1 MKRMTAAAAVVASVL
16 VVTGCSSS
24 SDSGKK
30 DDKKPGSG
38 ASRTPDAFGQDEAAM
53 KAAAV
58 KFREATVHQDWR
70 QMCALETR
78 QNRGGKSVDECAASN
93 GESHPG
99 SPSSVTVEGNPVTV
113 PASGDYI
120 AGSGLMVVT
129 TSNGEE
135 GRSVHRVALRM
146 VKEDDKWLVEQ
157 DADVY
162 DTDMRHGAPVRDAL
176 MRS

>member
-1 MKRMTAAAAVVASVL
+1 MKRIAAAAAVVASVL

-24 SDSGKK
+24 DGAKG
-30 DDKKPGSG
+30 DRKPGAG

-53 KAAAV
+53 KAVAV

-78 QNRGGKSVDECAASN
+78 QNRQGKSVDECVASY

-99 SPSSVTVEGNPVTV
+99 SPSSVTVEGSPVTI

-120 AGSGLMVVT
+120 AGTGLMVAT
-129 TSNGEE
+129 TTDGND
-135 GRSVHRVALRM
+135 GRNVDRVALRM
-146 VKEDDKWLVEQ
+146 VKENDKWLVEQ